1 MKDVDRQSLPDDPEA
16 LKSLLIEQHQQFV
29 ATLKNKDNKLLQ
41 LEEQIRLLLSKRFG
55 ASSER
60 HPGQHELFDE
70 AEHETAEAVIAV
82 EAPPEVDVAAHTKK
96 KPGRKPLPEQLPR
109 VEVIHDLTDD
119 EKVCVHDVHPLHKIG
134 EDVSEQ
140 LDIIPA
146 RIQVIRNVRVK
157 YGCRHCE
164 AGVITAP
171 VPTQIIPKSI
181 ATPGLLAYVAVS
193 KYLDALPLYRLEKLF
208 ERIGVSL
215 SRRTMSAWMIQM
227 AGILGPLMVLL
238 QAQLR
243 SGRVLHM
250 DETRVQ
256 VLSEEGKTAS
266 SQSYMW
272 VTRSGGADPPI
283 VWYQYEPG
291 RGRDVPMRLL
301 QGFKGHLVTDGY
313 AGYKAITA
321 EADITGVGCWA
332 HARRKFDEALKVQG
346 GKKTGR
352 AKIALNEIR
361 KLYAVERD
369 IKTLSAAEK
378 YTQRQ
383 ERAKPVALKLR
394 AWLTRSLPEVA
405 PKTTLGKAL
414 RYLDNEWPRLVP
426 YLDNGELPIDN
437 NACENAIRPFVI
449 GRKNWLFSQS
459 VDGAQASATIY
470 SLIETARLNGQE
482 PYRYLRYVLTEIAG
496 GNEDYESLLPHNLDP
511 VRTAD

>member
-1 MKDVDRQSLPDDPEA
+1 MKALDRQSLPDDPEA
-16 LKSLLIEQHQQFV
+16 LKSLLEDYHTQLQH
-29 ATLKNKDNKLLQ
+29 KDNKLLQ
-41 LEEQIRLLLSKRFG
+41 LEEQIKLLLSKRFG
-55 ASSER
+55 TSSER

-70 AEHETAEAVIAV
+70 AEQETAEA
-82 EAPPEVDVAAHTKK
+82 EPLEPPEVTVASDTKK

-109 VEVIHDLTDD
+109 VEVIHDLPED
-119 EKVCVHDVHPLHKIG
+119 EKVCAHDGHPLHKIG

-140 LDIIPA
+140 LDIVPA
-146 RIQVIRNVRVK
+146 RIQVIRNIRVK

-164 AGVITAP
+164 EGVITAP
-171 VPTQIIPKSI
+171 IPTQIIPKSI

-208 ERIGVSL
+208 ERIGVTL
-215 SRRTMSAWMIQM
+215 SRRTLSAWMVQT

-238 QAQLR
+238 QGQLR

-256 VLSEEGKTAS
+256 VLAEEGKMAT

-272 VTRSGGADPPI
+272 VTRSGGSDPPI

-301 QGFKGHLVTDGY
+301 QDFKGHLVTDGY

-321 EADITGVGCWA
+321 RAEVTGVGCWA

-346 GKKTGR
+346 GKKAGR
-352 AKIALNEIR
+352 AQYVLNEIR
-361 KLYAVERD
+361 KLYAIERD
-369 IKTLSAAEK
+369 IKSLSPNEK
-378 YTQRQ
+378 CEQRQ
-383 ERAKPVALKLR
+383 ARARPVVAKMRL
-394 AWLTRSLPEVA
+394 WLDKSLPEVA

-414 RYLDNEWPRLVP
+414 GYLSREWPRLVH

-437 NACENAIRPFVI
+437 NACENAVRPFVI

-459 VDGAQASATIY
+459 VKGAAASATIY
-470 SLIETARLNGQE
+470 SLIETARLNGHE
-482 PYRYLRYVLTEIAG
+482 PYRYLRYVLTEIAK
-496 GNEDYESLLPHNLDP
+496 GNEHYEALLPHNLD
-511 VRTAD
+511 VAATAG

>member
-1 MKDVDRQSLPDDPEA
+1 MKDLDRQSLPDDPEA
-16 LKSLLIEQHQQFV
+16 LKSLLEDYHTQLQH
-29 ATLKNKDNKLLQ
+29 KDNKLLQ
-41 LEEQIRLLLSKRFG
+41 LEEQIKLLLSKRFG
-55 ASSER
+55 TSSER

-70 AEHETAEAVIAV
+70 AEQETAEA
-82 EAPPEVDVAAHTKK
+82 EPLEPPEVTVASDTKK

-109 VEVIHDLTDD
+109 VEVIHDLPED
-119 EKVCVHDVHPLHKIG
+119 EKVCAHDGHPLHKIG

-140 LDIIPA
+140 LDIVPA
-146 RIQVIRNVRVK
+146 RIQVIRNIRVK

-164 AGVITAP
+164 EGVITAP
-171 VPTQIIPKSI
+171 IPTQIIPKSI

-208 ERIGVSL
+208 ERIGVTL
-215 SRRTMSAWMIQM
+215 SRRTLSAWMIQT

-238 QAQLR
+238 QGQLR

-256 VLSEEGKTAS
+256 VLAEEGKMAT

-272 VTRSGGADPPI
+272 VTRSGGSDPPI

-301 QGFKGHLVTDGY
+301 QDFKGHLVTDGY

-321 EADITGVGCWA
+321 RAEVTGVGCWA

-346 GKKTGR
+346 GKKAGR
-352 AKIALNEIR
+352 AQYVLNEIR
-361 KLYAVERD
+361 KLYAIERD
-369 IKTLSAAEK
+369 IKCLSPNEK
-378 YTQRQ
+378 CEQRQ
-383 ERAKPVALKLR
+383 ARARPVVAKMRL
-394 AWLTRSLPEVA
+394 WLDKSLPEVA

-414 RYLDNEWPRLVP
+414 GYLSREWPRLVH

-437 NACENAIRPFVI
+437 NACENAVRPFVI

-459 VDGAQASATIY
+459 VKGAEASATIY
-470 SLIETARLNGQE
+470 SLIETARLNGHE
-482 PYRYLRYVLTEIAG
+482 PYRYLRYVLTEIAK
-496 GNEDYESLLPHNLDP
+496 GNEHYEALLPHNLD
-511 VRTAD
+511 VAATAG